1 MIIPRKAEDRGFSDL
16 GWLQSRFSF
25 SFADYHDLDHMGW
38 SVLRVI
44 NDDFIAPGTGFGTHG
59 HRDMEIVTYM
69 GDGALRHGDSMEN
82 SRLLRRGEVQRMSAG
97 KGILHSEMNG
107 SEDEAATLLQIWI
120 EPDVRGIRP
129 EYEQKEFPDALKQG
143 RLQALVS
150 PDGRDGSMVIHQDAL
165 IYSALLNPGQHV
177 VRELSQGR
185 SAWLHVVQGEV
196 TLGDVVLC
204 TGDGAGVTAE
214 PAVSLTA
221 REESEILLLDLGE
234 AAPRPEL

>member
-1 MIIPRKAEDRGFSDL
+1 MIIPRKAEDRGGSDL

-25 SFADYHDLDHMGW
+25 SFAEYHDPDHMGW

-44 NDDFIAPGTGFGTHG
+44 NDDLIAPGTGFGTHG

-69 GDGALRHGDSMEN
+69 GDGALRHGDSMQN
-82 SRLLRRGEVQRMSAG
+82 SQLLRRGEVQRTSAG

-120 EPDVRGIRP
+120 EPAVRGIRP

-165 IYSALLNPGQHV
+165 IYACILAAGQSLVIALTPG
-177 VRELSQGR
+177 RR
-185 SAWLHVVQGEV
+185 AYLHVVAGSLSLNGQ
-196 TLGDVVLC
+196 TF
-204 TGDGAGVTAE
+204 TKGDGAKIADECEFQVNSAE
-214 PAVSLTA
+214 GAEFLWF
-221 REESEILLLDLGE
+221 DL
-234 AAPRPEL
+234 P

>member
-38 SVLRVI
+38 SALRVI

-165 IYSALLNPGQHV
+165 IYASILAAEQSLSIALTPG
-177 VRELSQGR
+177 RR
-185 SAWLHVVQGEV
+185 AYLHVVAGSLELNGQPFAK
-196 TLGDVVLC
+196 
-204 TGDGAGVTAE
+204 GDGAKIADECEFSLSSVEGAE
-214 PAVSLTA
+214 FLWF
-221 REESEILLLDLGE
+221 DL
-234 AAPRPEL
+234 P

>member
-1 MIIPRKAEDRGFSDL
+1 MIALRKSQDRGASDL

-25 SFADYHDLDHMGW
+25 SFADYYDPDHMGW
-38 SVLRVI
+38 SALRVI

-107 SEDEAATLLQIWI
+107 SDSEPATLLQIWI
-120 EPDVRGIRP
+120 EPNLRGIRP

-165 IYSALLNPGQHV
+165 IYASILAAGQSLAIALTPG
-177 VRELSQGR
+177 RR
-185 SAWLHVVQGEV
+185 AYLHVVAGSLSLNGQAF
-196 TLGDVVLC
+196 TK
-204 TGDGAGVTAE
+204 GDGARIADECEFQVSSAEGVE
-214 PAVSLTA
+214 FLWF
-221 REESEILLLDLGE
+221 DL
-234 AAPRPEL
+234 P

>member
-1 MIIPRKAEDRGFSDL
+1 MIIPRKAEDRGSSDL

-25 SFADYHDLDHMGW
+25 SFAEYHDPDHMGW

-44 NDDFIAPGTGFGTHG
+44 NDDLIAPGTGFGTHG

-69 GDGALRHGDSMEN
+69 GDGVLRHGDSMQN
-82 SRLLRRGEVQRMSAG
+82 SQLLRRGEVQRMSAG

-107 SEDEAATLLQIWI
+107 SDDEAATLLQIWI
-120 EPDVRGIRP
+120 EPAVRGIRP

-165 IYSALLNPGQHV
+165 IYASILTAGQSLAIALTPG
-177 VRELSQGR
+177 RR
-185 SAWLHVVQGEV
+185 AYLHVVAGSLSLNGQ
-196 TLGDVVLC
+196 TF
-204 TGDGAGVTAE
+204 TKGDGARIADECEFQVNSAEGVE
-214 PAVSLTA
+214 FLWF
-221 REESEILLLDLGE
+221 DL
-234 AAPRPEL
+234 P

>member
-1 MIIPRKAEDRGFSDL
+1 MISLRKSRDRGASDL

-25 SFADYHDLDHMGW
+25 SFADYHDPDHMGW
-38 SVLRVI
+38 SALRVI
-44 NDDFIAPGTGFGTHG
+44 NDDTVAPGTGFGTHG

-107 SEDEAATLLQIWI
+107 SEEEAATLLQIWI

-165 IYSALLNPGQHV
+165 IYASILAAGQSLAIALTPG
-177 VRELSQGR
+177 RR
-185 SAWLHVVQGEV
+185 AYLHVVAGSLELNGQSFAK
-196 TLGDVVLC
+196 
-204 TGDGAGVTAE
+204 GDGAKIADECAFQVNSAE
-214 PAVSLTA
+214 GAEFLWF
-221 REESEILLLDLGE
+221 DL
-234 AAPRPEL
+234 P

>member
-120 EPDVRGIRP
+120 EPDLRGIRP

-165 IYSALLNPGQHV
+165 IYASILAAGQSLAIALTPGRRAYLHAVAGSLELNGQPF
-177 VRELSQGR
+177 
-185 SAWLHVVQGEV
+185 AK
-196 TLGDVVLC
+196 
-204 TGDGAGVTAE
+204 GDGAKIADECEFALSSAAGAE
-214 PAVSLTA
+214 FLWF
-221 REESEILLLDLGE
+221 DL
-234 AAPRPEL
+234 P